1 MPSVLGFFCWFFFKI
16 GKEEVEVGKDIAR
29 RNFRVS
35 CEADSQPETLQH
47 SVDVKGTDRDE
58 LFFTI
63 FIRPSNRN
71 TSPVMPGKHTL
82 VY

>member
-63 FIRPSNRN
+63 FIRPSNQN

>member
-1 MPSVLGFFCWFFFKI
+1 MPNVCFFLLFFFKI
-16 GKEEVEVGKDIAR
+16 GKEEVEVGEDIAR

-35 CEADSQPETLQH
+35 YEADSQPETLQH
-47 SVDVKGTDRDE
+47 SVDVKGTDREE
-58 LFFTI
+58 LYFTI
-63 FIRPSNRN
+63 FIQPSNRN

>member
-1 MPSVLGFFCWFFFKI
+1 MPSVLVFCCFFFKI
-16 GKEEVEVGKDIAR
+16 GKEEVEVGKDIPR

-35 CEADSQPETLQH
+35 CEADSQPKTLQH